1 MTLSK
6 TTFRQNCLQKLKNAS
21 KHNRLYKTSLINKK
35 LLAVLKTKKRVK
47 ILFYYPL
54 PMEADIIKVLNILRQ
69 NCDIYIPFMVGES
82 FKMVPFRLPLK
93 KKKFGIFEAGN
104 THLDIKKID
113 IAIVPAVGVDG
124 NLQRVGF
131 GKGMYDR
138 FFEKLQK
145 RPYIIFTQLEFCY
158 TKEFICDD
166 YDIACD
172 LLITPKKDIGN
183 KNVKRNT
190 TRWWNSHS

>member
-1 MTLSK
+1 MTLTK
-6 TTFRQNCLQKLKNAS
+6 TTFRKKCL
-21 KHNRLYKTSLINKK
+21 NRLQNTSQHNELYKKHLLNSK
-35 LLAVLKTKKRVK
+35 LLKILSQYKKKK

-54 PMEADIIKVLNILRQ
+54 PLEANILNTLNKMRK
-69 NCDIYIPFMVGES
+69 ISEVYIPFMEGQS

-93 KKKFGIFEAGN
+93 KKKFGIYEAGN
-104 THLDIKKID
+104 THKKINKID
-113 IAIVPAVGVDG
+113 IAIIPAVGVDG

-145 RPYIIFTQLEFCY
+145 RPYTIFVQNELCFTQES
-158 TKEFICDD
+158 ICDS

-172 LLITPKKDIGN
+172 LLLTPTSRSRIASAVKKR
-183 KNVKRNT
+183 K
-190 TRWWNSHS
+190 

>member
-1 MTLSK
+1 MMLNK
-6 TTFRQNCLQKLKNAS
+6 TTFRQNSLKTLRNSA
-21 KHNRLYKTSLINKK
+21 KHNRYYKNFLVNKE
-35 LLAVLKTKKRVK
+35 LQAVLKSKKRQK

-54 PMEADIIKVLNILRQ
+54 DLEVDILKTLKKLRK
-69 NCDIYIPFMVGES
+69 NNDIYIPFMVGQS
-82 FKMVPFRLPLK
+82 FKMVPFRLPLR
-93 KKKFGIFEAGN
+93 KKKFNILEAGN
-104 THLDIKKID
+104 STRNIRKID

-158 TKEFICDD
+158 TKELICDD

-172 LLITPKKDIGN
+172 LLLTPKKIIG
-183 KNVKRNT
+183 K
-190 TRWWNSHS
+190 